1 VFQGLRA
8 SGEQFCSWRKDN
20 AIYLQIKGDNAQ
32 TAFCFDVICANSGI
46 NFTCHKNAKPLR
58 VLTPL
63 TNETKAFPS
72 QGMVIILSHAIR
84 ESHMNDPMSHLL
96 PPAFADLAIFVAD
109 WGASTTDARNDHR
122 HRSTMAEIRAFYD
135 AFTPRLEAALAHLD
149 PHNTRALPEPEKRL
163 LHLCFG
169 YIEAALAVEVFNVP
183 GVPGIPYP
191 KGFFGITR
199 ELI

>member
-1 VFQGLRA
+1 VA
-8 SGEQFCSWRKDN
+8 KTHKTPFC
-20 AIYLQIKGDNAQ
+20 Y
-32 TAFCFDVICANSGI
+32 DVICANSGI
-46 NFTCHKNAKPLR
+46 HFTCHKISKTRRFQP
-58 VLTPL
+58 PL
-63 TNETKAFPS
+63 TDGTKAFPS
-72 QGMVIILSHAIR
+72 QRMGLKLNQAIR
-84 ESHMNDPMSHLL
+84 ESHMNDAMSHLL
-96 PPAFADLAIFVAD
+96 PQAFADLAIFVAD

-149 PHNTRALPEPEKRL
+149 PHDTRALPEPEKRL

-183 GVPGIPYP
+183 GVPGVPYP
-191 KGFFGITR
+191 NGFFGITR